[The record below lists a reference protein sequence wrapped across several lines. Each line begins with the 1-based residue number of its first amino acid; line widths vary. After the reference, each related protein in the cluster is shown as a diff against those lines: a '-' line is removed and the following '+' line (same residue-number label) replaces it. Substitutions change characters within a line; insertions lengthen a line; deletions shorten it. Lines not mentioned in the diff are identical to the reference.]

1 EKDEVM
7 ALALH
12 KPPLTEAS
20 SLPLE
25 AGRKLGAVE
34 LGVVWQVVHENPQC
48 PSRVVRDQV
57 IQRQVTMNVSVRHL
71 NRLRAKW
78 KLNRPK
84 GPPRQSGLSRPVC
97 AVAALVQGAPHLS
110 F

>member
-1 EKDEVM
+1 M
-7 ALALH
+7 SLALR

-34 LGVVWQVVHENPQC
+34 LAVVWQVLHENPQC

-57 IQRQVTMNVSVRHL
+57 VQRQVTMNVSVRHL

-84 GPPRQSGLSRPVC
+84 GRPRHSSIRLRRCLAEAITAHP
-97 AVAALVQGAPHLS
+97 
-110 F
+110 